1 MYTRVLSLFL
11 PHNDFF
17 YIHICFIHCFAK
29 LRKSI
34 EFVYMYVHVYMQIFP
49 SKDNVRQSLEG
60 YPAGAALPYSINVAK
75 KQTYLHSFF
84 Q

>member
-1 MYTRVLSLFL
+1 MRYNHALSIILW
-11 PHNDFF
+11 N
-17 YIHICFIHCFAK
+17 FAK
-29 LRKSI
+29 TF
-34 EFVYMYVHVYMQIFP
+34 EFVYVHVYMQIFP

-84 Q
+84 

>member
-1 MYTRVLSLFL
+1 
-11 PHNDFF
+11 
-17 YIHICFIHCFAK
+17 
-29 LRKSI
+29 
-34 EFVYMYVHVYMQIFP
+34 MQIFP